1 MRKGLTVVGVFI
13 SIALLAILPIA
24 CGGGGDG
31 DATPTTAAPTTTTQT
46 LDQDNVD
53 ETLRSIEALVPF
65 CAMNAASPTAKTALE
80 SVFSLSHDIV
90 DQVAVVHSNRT
101 VIAAVTDESPDP
113 IPGTCPTNPGEL
125 LVDLQVDDEEN
136 TFSGGI
142 DFDSFCA
149 EIETDESTTDEINID
164 GGGTFSGAIGLDS
177 SDNLQ
182 SATLNFSTSP
192 GGISIETPEGDATLT
207 LQGFDL
213 SINIDPD
220 GTSGEVII
228 SLTSLTVAA
237 TDSEGTPS
245 TVTLTGFTLTAE
257 FTETGVTVSSSGTV
271 DEDGVGSITYTAT
284 GLVIDSDGNLT
295 AGSIVIDGA
304 DGTSVTIIPSTGN
317 DFDIS
322 ADTDGDGTDDYSP
335 GTLNCDEDLLS
346 GVSLF

>member
-31 DATPTTAAPTTTTQT
+31 DTTAAPTTTTQT

-65 CAMNAASPTAKTALE
+65 CAMNAASPAAKTALQ
-80 SVFSLSHDIV
+80 SVFNLSHDIV
-90 DQVAVVHSNRT
+90 DQVAVVHGNRT

-125 LVDLQVDDEEN
+125 LVDLQVDDENN

-142 DFDSFCA
+142 DFDSFCT
-149 EIETDESTTDEINID
+149 ELETDESTTDEINID
-164 GGGTFSGAIGLDS
+164 GGGSFSGAIGLDS
-177 SDNLQ
+177 SDSLQ
-182 SATLNFSTSP
+182 SATLNFSTSA
-192 GGISIETPEGDATLT
+192 GGISIETSEVDATLT
-207 LQGFDL
+207 LQGFNL
-213 SINIDPD
+213 SININPD
-220 GTSGEVII
+220 GTSGDVMI

-245 TVTLTGFTLTAE
+245 TFTLTGFTVTAV
-257 FTETGVTVSSSGTV
+257 FTETGVTLSSSGTI

-295 AGSIVIDGA
+295 AGSIGIDGA
-304 DGTSVTIIPSTGN
+304 DGTSITIIPGTGN

-346 GVSLF
+346 GVSLL